1 MHRIFCLLASLVFL
15 ASCAI
20 VPSSGESAAAAAG
33 SELSACVDSLA
44 RSHGGYGDAI
54 DANGFSLLNWNI
66 EKAKHPDWPSDL
78 ERLGKSASIVTLQ
91 EAVPELPIS
100 RKFGR
105 LHWSFAEGF
114 GIRDNLTGVM
124 TMSDVHPIAACE
136 FAELEPVFRT
146 RKATLV
152 TNYPISGRD
161 ESLLVIN
168 LHGVNFSMG
177 LGALEAQLSEATHI
191 ISRHHGPVIVSGDF
205 NTWRR
210 GRHNLMEELMGLH
223 GLRPVEFDADFRK
236 RFMGWPLDHI
246 LVRGLEATHA
256 TTHDLDSSDH
266 NPMLVNLILS
276 NTS

>member
-1 MHRIFCLLASLVFL
+1 MQRLLCLVASLVFL
-15 ASCAI
+15 ASCAVAPI
-20 VPSSGESAAAAAG
+20 TDESPAAAAG
-33 SELSACVDSLA
+33 AELNACVDSLA

-54 DANGFSLLNWNI
+54 DANGFDLVNWNI

-91 EAVPELPIS
+91 EAIPELPVP
-100 RKFGR
+100 RRFGH

-124 TMSDVHPIAACE
+124 TLSDVHPIAACE
-136 FAELEPVFRT
+136 FAKLEPVFRT

-152 TNYPISGRD
+152 TNYPISGMD

-177 LGALEAQLSEATHI
+177 LRALETQLNEASHI
-191 ISRHHGPVIVSGDF
+191 IARHHGPVIVSGDF

-210 GRHNLMEELMGLH
+210 GRHDLVEAMMTAHELI
-223 GLRPVEFDADFRK
+223 PIEFDADHRK

-246 LVRGLEATHA
+246 LVRGLEATQA
-256 TTHDLDSSDH
+256 TTHALKSSDH
-266 NPMLVNLILS
+266 NPMLVRLRLS
-276 NTS
+276 KS

>member
-1 MHRIFCLLASLVFL
+1 MNRLLCLLASLAFV
-15 ASCAI
+15 ASCA
-20 VPSSGESAAAAAG
+20 VAPTSGRDTVTDDI
-33 SELSACVDSLA
+33 SELSACVDSLGSG
-44 RSHGGYGDAI
+44 RRHHGEALNAD
-54 DANGFSLLNWNI
+54 GFSLLNWNI

-78 ERLGKSASIVTLQ
+78 DRLGTNASIVTLQ
-91 EAVPELPIS
+91 EAIPELPAP

-114 GIRDNLTGVM
+114 GIRNRLSGVM
-124 TMSDVHPIAACE
+124 TLSDVQPIASCE

-152 TNYPISGRD
+152 TNYPVTGID
-161 ESLLVIN
+161 ETLLVIN

-177 LGALEAQLSEATHI
+177 LGALEMQLNDASHI
-191 ISRHHGPVIVSGDF
+191 IERHAGPVIVSGDF

-210 GRHNLMEELMGLH
+210 GRHDLVENLVAAHDLS
-223 GLRPVEFDADFRK
+223 RVEFDADYRK

-256 TTHDLDSSDH
+256 TTHDLESSDH
-266 NPMLVNLILS
+266 NPMLVSLRLS
-276 NTS
+276 ES